1 MKCPACAANSVPPE
15 KLWRRG
21 VRLVYKHGKGRRAQ
35 YKVFSGGQ
43 SVSHK
48 RDVASAIF
56 VVALVFGS
64 WSGARAQGEITL
76 LAPTIARK
84 PIDTIVGNF
93 QAKTN
98 TKVKVTYVN
107 GTATRQTVAK
117 GQPGDVSLIIGPFP
131 GAIASGTIIPS
142 SATPIANFLTG
153 VAVPKGAPK
162 PDISTP
168 AAVKK
173 ALLAA
178 KSIGY
183 EDPDFTVAGQGPWE
197 AINKLGIADQ
207 IATKSKVMLG
217 PGGAGIAPNAT
228 EGATTTY
235 QHLEKGDI
243 EIGMLLLSDEIP
255 YKGKFDI
262 VGVLPKKI
270 CTPTPMVGFISTHAG
285 DPAGAKALLQF
296 LASPESQA
304 IFKDAGLE
312 PHS

>member
-1 MKCPACAANSVPPE
+1 MNH
-15 KLWRRG
+15 RRNI
-21 VRLVYKHGKGRRAQ
+21 VW
-35 YKVFSGGQ
+35 
-43 SVSHK
+43 
-48 RDVASAIF
+48 AIF
-56 VVALVFGS
+56 VTALVLGS
-64 WSGARAQGEITL
+64 ATGARAQGEITL
-76 LAPTIARK
+76 LAPTLVRK
-84 PIDTIVGNF
+84 PVDAIIANF
-93 QAKTN
+93 QAKTKY
-98 TKVKVTYVN
+98 KVKVTYVN
-107 GTATRQTVAK
+107 GVGVRQQVAK
-117 GQPGDVSLIIGPFP
+117 GQPLDVSLIVAPFP

-142 SATPIANFLTG
+142 SATPIASFLTG

-178 KSIGY
+178 KTIGY
-183 EDPDFTVAGQGPWE
+183 EDPDFTVAGQGPLE

-217 PGGAGIAPNAT
+217 PGGAGISASAT

-243 EIGMLLLSDEIP
+243 DLGMLLLSDELLN
-255 YKGKFDI
+255 KDKFDV
-262 VGVLPKKI
+262 VGVLPRKI
-270 CTPTPMVGFISTHAG
+270 CTPTPMVGFISTHAS

-296 LASPESQA
+296 LAAPEAQTL
-304 IFKDAGLE
+304 FKEAGLE